1 MGLCISVEKNDIE
14 LDEFT
19 PLPMIDLL
27 KFKKIRK
34 FNEYKFNDY
43 KFKNR
48 IYWIYLNENH
58 FKNRLWC
65 SVHSFIKLKMW
76 TVRLLVVNEGLLK
89 VTLVVLFIAGFNTN
103 TDVVAEPKLHPFDVA
118 PVTPACPIEHIV
130 NEADVAPID
139 AETQFQRLISSN
151 VPAFISGFVV
161 RGM

>member
-48 IYWIYLNENH
+48 IYWIYLKENH
-58 FKNRLWC
+58 FKNR
-65 SVHSFIKLKMW
+65 IY
-76 TVRLLVVNEGLLK
+76 
-89 VTLVVLFIAGFNTN
+89 
-103 TDVVAEPKLHPFDVA
+103 
-118 PVTPACPIEHIV
+118 
-130 NEADVAPID
+130 
-139 AETQFQRLISSN
+139 
-151 VPAFISGFVV
+151 
-161 RGM
+161 